1 MAVMKIQVR
10 YFASLRE
17 IVGVGTESVET
28 SAQDVASLR
37 QALIARGGAHAQCLA
52 IGLPVRV
59 AVNQVMAN
67 DQTPL
72 VGDCEVAFFPPVT
85 GG

>member
-1 MAVMKIQVR
+1 MKIQLR

-17 IVGVGTESVET
+17 TIGLGTEAFET
-28 SAQDVASLR
+28 TAPDVASLR

-52 IGLPVRV
+52 LGLPVRV
-59 AVNQVMAN
+59 AVNQVMAS
-67 DQTPL
+67 DTTPL
-72 VGDCEVAFFPPVT
+72 PGDCEVAFFPPVT

>member
-1 MAVMKIQVR
+1 MKIQIR

-17 IVGVGTESVET
+17 SLGVGTETLET
-28 SAQDVASLR
+28 AAKDVASLR

-59 AVNQVMAN
+59 AVNQVMAS
-67 DQTPL
+67 DATPL
-72 VGDCEVAFFPPVT
+72 LGDCEVAFFPPVT

>member
-17 IVGVGTESVET
+17 TIGVGAETFET

-37 QALIARGGAHAQCLA
+37 QALIARGGVHAQCLA
-52 IGLPVRV
+52 VGLPVRV
-59 AVNQVMAN
+59 AVNQVMASN
-67 DQTPL
+67 ATPL
-72 VGDCEVAFFPPVT
+72 TGDCEVAFFPPVT